1 MDRSIYTA
9 LNSMSILRDNQ
20 SVTSQNL
27 ANVSVPGFQKDVQ
40 INFSSVYLDRDKGID
55 PRVMALQEPGGFD
68 STPGPISQTG
78 SPMDVAIDGN
88 GFFIVQPSS
97 GGKIAMSRRGDFGV
111 SADGILTD
119 GTGTKPLSTDLE
131 PIVVPPYRTI
141 TISGNGIIEIE
152 PLNGPVGQK
161 LRVAQ
166 LATTAGSEVPLTK
179 TIDGFVRP
187 FDGTI
192 PEPDNRALL
201 LNGFLEGSNVKSVD
215 ELVAGIDQSRAY
227 EVNVKFLTT
236 AKEID
241 EATASLMRMP
251 S

>member
-68 STPGPISQTG
+68 NTPGPMSQTG
-78 SPMDVAIDGN
+78 SPMDIAIDGN

-161 LRVAQ
+161 VRVAQ

-187 FDGTI
+187 VDGTV

-251 S
+251 G

>member
-68 STPGPISQTG
+68 NTPGPMSQTG

-111 SADGILTD
+111 SANGILTD

-187 FDGTI
+187 ADGTI

-251 S
+251 G

>member
-68 STPGPISQTG
+68 STPGPMSQTS

-111 SADGILTD
+111 SANGILTD
-119 GTGTKPLSTDLE
+119 GTGTQPLSTDLE
-131 PIVVPPYRTI
+131 PIEVPPYRTI

-161 LRVAQ
+161 VKVAQ

-187 FDGTI
+187 VDGSI
-192 PEPDNRALL
+192 PEPDNRAIL

-251 S
+251 G

>member
-68 STPGPISQTG
+68 STPGPMSQTG

-161 LRVAQ
+161 VKVAQ

-187 FDGTI
+187 VDGSI
-192 PEPDNRALL
+192 PEPDNRAIL

>member
-68 STPGPISQTG
+68 NTPGPMSQTK

-161 LRVAQ
+161 VRVAQ

-187 FDGTI
+187 VDGTI

-251 S
+251 G

>member
-68 STPGPISQTG
+68 STPGPMSQTK

-161 LRVAQ
+161 VRVAQ

-187 FDGTI
+187 FDGTV

-251 S
+251 G

>member
-68 STPGPISQTG
+68 NTPGPMSQTG

-97 GGKIAMSRRGDFGV
+97 GGKFAMSRRGDFGV
-111 SADGILTD
+111 SANGILTD

-131 PIVVPPYRTI
+131 PIVVPPYRNI

-161 LRVAQ
+161 VRVAQ

-187 FDGTI
+187 VDGTV

-251 S
+251 G

>member
-111 SADGILTD
+111 SANGILTD
-119 GTGTKPLSTDLE
+119 GTGTQPLSTDLE

>member
-68 STPGPISQTG
+68 NTPGPMSQTG
-78 SPMDVAIDGN
+78 SPMDIAIDGN

-111 SADGILTD
+111 SANGILTD

-161 LRVAQ
+161 VKVAQ

-179 TIDGFVRP
+179 IY
-187 FDGTI
+187 
-192 PEPDNRALL
+192 NRALTVSEIKA
-201 LNGFLEGSNVKSVD
+201 NFNSIKSRFNI
-215 ELVAGIDQSRAY
+215 A
-227 EVNVKFLTT
+227 
-236 AKEID
+236 
-241 EATASLMRMP
+241 
-251 S
+251 

>member
-68 STPGPISQTG
+68 STPGPMSQTG

-161 LRVAQ
+161 VRVAQ

-187 FDGTI
+187 VDGTV

-251 S
+251 G

>member
-68 STPGPISQTG
+68 NTPGPMSQTG
-78 SPMDVAIDGN
+78 SPMDIAIDGN

-161 LRVAQ
+161 VRVAQ

-187 FDGTI
+187 VDGTI

>member
-27 ANVSVPGFQKDVQ
+27 ANVSVPGFQKDFQ

-68 STPGPISQTG
+68 NTPGPMSQTG
-78 SPMDVAIDGN
+78 SPMDIAIDGN

-111 SADGILTD
+111 SANGILTD

-161 LRVAQ
+161 VRVAQ
-166 LATTAGSEVPLTK
+166 LATTGGSEVPLTK

-187 FDGTI
+187 FDGTV

>member
-68 STPGPISQTG
+68 NTPGPMSQTG
-78 SPMDVAIDGN
+78 SPMDIAIDGN

-111 SADGILTD
+111 SANGILTD

-161 LRVAQ
+161 VRVAQ

-187 FDGTI
+187 FDGTV

-251 S
+251 G

>member
-68 STPGPISQTG
+68 STPGPMSQTG
-78 SPMDVAIDGN
+78 SPMDIAIDGN

-111 SADGILTD
+111 SANGILTD

-161 LRVAQ
+161 VRVAQ

-187 FDGTI
+187 VDGTV

-251 S
+251 G